1 VNEELSEKD
10 TLADNN
16 TEEAITKT
24 IKLDTE
30 NNVKDKFI
38 EDNKVTENKT
48 FKRRTIKCYTYVN
61 SNIKL
66 NSSKNIKSEV
76 EKLEKFLN
84 KYYKESLAVNG
95 IFEESDKEA
104 LKRFQEKN
112 NLEVDGIL
120 GPKTLKILNAI
131 YCVKNE
137 K

>member
-1 VNEELSEKD
+1 VTEKLSEKD
-10 TLADNN
+10 ALVDD
-16 TEEAITKT
+16 TEEVVTKT

-30 NNVKDKFI
+30 NNGENKLIDKS
-38 EDNKVTENKT
+38 KVTENKT
-48 FKRRTIKCYTYVN
+48 FKRRTIKCYTYIN

-76 EKLEKFLN
+76 EKLEEFLN
-84 KYYKESLAVNG
+84 KYYKESLTVNG